1 MGWSIS
7 SHDLAC
13 IASFAQAEKHWADTK
28 PWKTEDQTWRSLGGR
43 RARHK
48 RLVKLADGG
57 YACVLYHTA
66 MVTYYPDGSV
76 LLNVHD
82 SQSSRIFSDY
92 MAPAG
97 CVAISHQSCMY
108 WKVNTPQGIQYYR
121 PARERLHLQ
130 PAPCQT
136 WEVVGAMPDMPV
148 ERKFDRKLGAAT
160 RRALNPY
167 FQWLETTERLTG
179 KRVNPSYTPP
189 IDLVNH
195 LLKTPDNSEVYLSLC
210 RAGGSKDAV
219 TRLAYLTTRAVTS
232 APVPYDRLPKIAR

>member
-7 SHDLAC
+7 SHDLTC

-28 PWKTEDQTWRSLGGR
+28 PWKSENQTWRPLGGR

-108 WKVNTPQGIQYYR
+108 WKVNTPQGFHYYR

-130 PAPCQT
+130 PAPYQT
-136 WEVVGAMPDMPV
+136 WGVVGAMPDMPM

-160 RRALNPY
+160 RRALIPY
-167 FQWLETTERLTG
+167 FQWLSMTERLTG
-179 KRVNPSYTPP
+179 TSVNRMFTPQP
-189 IDLVNH
+189 DTVRR
-195 LLKTPDNSEVYLSLC
+195 LLDAPDNPEIYVHLG
-210 RAGGSKDAV
+210 RTGGSKEVV
-219 TRLAYLTTRAVTS
+219 TRLAYSITRAVTT